1 MKKLLIFIILAI
13 NAFAI
18 DIYVGAN
25 MSGATSWDTDVSPM
39 KKTNYDDPIYGLN
52 VEIVQSIPFVE
63 LGLGTSYE
71 TGFKT
76 TENKS
81 YDAVPIYV
89 LAKYNLFP
97 KGVKPYLVAKYGLV
111 LYQNEENCVLD
122 NGAYYSVGVGIT
134 LLRKLQLEGSY
145 SLATGEMD
153 NKDLNLTT
161 AGLTLRYNVF

>member
-1 MKKLLIFIILAI
+1 
-13 NAFAI
+13 
-18 DIYVGAN
+18 
-25 MSGATSWDTDVSPM
+25 MSGATSWDTEPSPM
-39 KKTNYDDPIYGLN
+39 EKTNYDDPIYGLN

-71 TGFKT
+71 TGFKLG
-76 TENKS
+76 NAS

>member
-71 TGFKT
+71 TGFKLG
-76 TENKS
+76 NAS

-111 LYQNEENCVLD
+111 VIDNLLFWYQKIDYLAPIPVLHTEK
-122 NGAYYSVGVGIT
+122 YFP
-134 LLRKLQLEGSY
+134 
-145 SLATGEMD
+145 
-153 NKDLNLTT
+153 NL
-161 AGLTLRYNVF
+161 

>member
-1 MKKLLIFIILAI
+1 
-13 NAFAI
+13 
-18 DIYVGAN
+18 
-25 MSGATSWDTDVSPM
+25 M

-52 VEIVQSIPFVE
+52 IEIVQSIPFVE

-71 TGFKT
+71 TGFKLG
-76 TENKS
+76 NAS

-122 NGAYYSVGVGIT
+122 NGAYYSIGVGIT

>member
-1 MKKLLIFIILAI
+1 MKKLLVFIILAI

-25 MSGATSWDTDVSPM
+25 MSGATSWNKDVSPM
-39 KKTNYDDPIYGLN
+39 KKTNYDDPVYGLN
-52 VEIVQSIPFVE
+52 VEVVQSIPFVE

-71 TGFKT
+71 TGFKMGDA
-76 TENKS
+76 S
-81 YDAVPIYV
+81 YDSVPIYV

-122 NGAYYSVGVGIT
+122 NGAYYSIGVGIT

-145 SLATGEMD
+145 SLATGEID
-153 NKDLNLTT
+153 NIDLNVTR

>member
-1 MKKLLIFIILAI
+1 
-13 NAFAI
+13 
-18 DIYVGAN
+18 
-25 MSGATSWDTDVSPM
+25 MSGATDWDTDVSPM

-52 VEIVQSIPFVE
+52 VEVVQSIPFIE

-71 TGFKT
+71 TGFKIG
-76 TENKS
+76 NAS
-81 YDAVPIYV
+81 YDSVPIYV

-111 LYQNEENCVLD
+111 LYQNEENCSLD
-122 NGAYYSVGVGIT
+122 NGAYYSIGVGIT

-145 SLATGEMD
+145 SLATGEVS
-153 NKDLNLTT
+153 NEDLNVTR

>member
-25 MSGATSWDTDVSPM
+25 MSGATSWDTEPSPM

-145 SLATGEMD
+145 SLATGKFD
-153 NKDLNLTT
+153 GADLNATR

>member
-25 MSGATSWDTDVSPM
+25 MSGATSWDTEPSPM
-39 KKTNYDDPIYGLN
+39 ENTNYDDPIYGLN

-71 TGFKT
+71 TGFKLG
-76 TENKS
+76 NAS

>member
-71 TGFKT
+71 TGFKLG
-76 TENKS
+76 NAS

-145 SLATGEMD
+145 SLATGKFD
-153 NKDLNLTT
+153 GADLNSTR

>member
-71 TGFKT
+71 TGFKLG
-76 TENKS
+76 NAS

-111 LYQNEENCVLD
+111 LYQNE
-122 NGAYYSVGVGIT
+122 
-134 LLRKLQLEGSY
+134 
-145 SLATGEMD
+145 
-153 NKDLNLTT
+153 
-161 AGLTLRYNVF
+161 